1 MASID
6 AYETKAGKRY
16 MVRYRT
22 PDRKPAV
29 KRGFKNK
36 RDANDWLA
44 ENTVK
49 MNTGAWRAES
59 AGRITVADAARSW
72 LESKRASVTPGTMSN
87 YTTGVKHITETG
99 RLGNFYLKDVTH
111 ESIEEWVLE
120 LSKAVKPKT
129 VRNSF
134 GALNGVMKR
143 ALRDKRIASNP
154 CEGVE
159 LPRVEK
165 KEMTVP
171 TIEQVR
177 IMAEAAGKHS
187 EIVLFLAMTGLRW
200 GELAGLQV
208 QDVNLNAGRLHI
220 RRQLTGSS
228 GKLSESLPKYG
239 KKRIVPLIAQAKEI
253 VASRI
258 KNKSHNA
265 LVFTTERGSALRNQN
280 ARRDWFNEAAKQAG
294 LEGLTPHELRHT
306 FASIAIASGANVKAL
321 QQALGHHS
329 AAFTLDQYGHLF
341 PDDLGSFITVMD
353 KSFSV
358 ECDQKVIKTN
368 P

>member
-22 PDRKPAV
+22 PDRRPAV

-49 MNTGAWRAES
+49 INTGAWRAES
-59 AGRITVADAARSW
+59 AGRITVAEAARAW
-72 LESKRASVTPGTMSN
+72 LEIKRSSVAPGTVSN
-87 YTTGVKHITETG
+87 YTTGVNHITKVG
-99 RLGNFYLKDVTH
+99 KLGNFYLKDVTSEH
-111 ESIEEWVLE
+111 IEVWVTE
-120 LSKAVKPKT
+120 LGKTVKPKT
-129 VRNSF
+129 VHNSF

-154 CEGVE
+154 CHGVE
-159 LPRVEK
+159 LPLIEK

-200 GELAGLQV
+200 GELAGMQV
-208 QDVNLNAGRLHI
+208 QDVNLNTGRLHI
-220 RRQLTGSS
+220 QRQITEIS
-228 GKLSESLPKYG
+228 GRLAESLPKYG
-239 KKRIVPLIAQAKEI
+239 KKRIVPLTAQAREI

-258 KNKSHNA
+258 EGKSHDS
-265 LVFTTERGSALRNQN
+265 LVFTTERGSVLRNRN
-280 ARRDWFNEAAKQAG
+280 ARRDWFNAAAKQAG
-294 LEGLTPHELRHT
+294 LGGLTPHELRHT

-329 AAFTLDQYGHLF
+329 AVFTLDQYGHLF

-368 P
+368 S